1 MKKDQ
6 LASTQCLDDESWI
19 HIKPLGMTLNV
30 HHKEILSGEMHQ
42 TIDLIARHPTIDK
55 KTSFQLSLPLF
66 EDNVISWRNSTK
78 ALLHVGDVLVDS
90 DFDICMDVKDEAE
103 RMDLHIT
110 TPYEIAIKEMESAI
124 ANGLRNWF
132 HDKDPEINDS
142 IIQAFVDKWF
152 SSGAQWRVLK
162 YSKIAQEDQKHGII
176 LGLFPDGANHNDR
189 MMSRVFNPKL
199 WDTIDL
205 NSTSISDKMN
215 ESFRF
220 THDRSPFCKVLAKHA
235 IGLSMNP
242 RRAYLLR
249 NTFEQVVDLV
259 YNELPTV
266 TPYKDKEPNPLNGLN
281 LNTAVMHLGH
291 MTHEDAIVISESAA
305 SKFVAART
313 ITQLV
318 ESNLEVKPLVK
329 EGDPISSLT
338 PIAMDGDRHVLA
350 SKVYFSGKVSEVG
363 ISKGSRFGITTN
375 RCWFRFET
383 YYPLLNGD
391 KLTNRHGGKGVVTVM
406 PDKDM
411 PYYYDD
417 SNNKHII
424 EICIGPETIVNRKA
438 MSLLWEMM
446 LTKKAKTLNEDISV
460 DLYIKENDRVSWPS
474 GDNYDFKTLSRK
486 YGAKQQLY
494 LNENKLEEQTFVS
507 DLFWLRLDK
516 FAKEILST
524 CTDNRKKNN
533 FNAVVDDAKASGQR
547 CNPAKLLALSARGM
561 EGMAGD
567 IIDENMSGQQHF
579 RNLINAVKNKKF
591 IV

>member
-1 MKKDQ
+1 
-6 LASTQCLDDESWI
+6 
-19 HIKPLGMTLNV
+19 
-30 HHKEILSGEMHQ
+30 
-42 TIDLIARHPTIDK
+42 
-55 KTSFQLSLPLF
+55 
-66 EDNVISWRNSTK
+66 
-78 ALLHVGDVLVDS
+78 
-90 DFDICMDVKDEAE
+90 
-103 RMDLHIT
+103 
-110 TPYEIAIKEMESAI
+110 
-124 ANGLRNWF
+124 
-132 HDKDPEINDS
+132 
-142 IIQAFVDKWF
+142 
-152 SSGAQWRVLK
+152 
-162 YSKIAQEDQKHGII
+162 
-176 LGLFPDGANHNDR
+176 
-189 MMSRVFNPKL
+189 
-199 WDTIDL
+199 
-205 NSTSISDKMN
+205 
-215 ESFRF
+215 
-220 THDRSPFCKVLAKHA
+220 
-235 IGLSMNP
+235 
-242 RRAYLLR
+242 
-249 NTFEQVVDLV
+249 
-259 YNELPTV
+259 
-266 TPYKDKEPNPLNGLN
+266 
-281 LNTAVMHLGH
+281 
-291 MTHEDAIVISESAA
+291 
-305 SKFVAART
+305 
-313 ITQLV
+313 
-318 ESNLEVKPLVK
+318 
-329 EGDPISSLT
+329 
-338 PIAMDGDRHVLA
+338 MDGDRHVLA

-446 LTKKAKTLNEDISV
+446 LTKKAKTLNENISV

-474 GDNYDFKTLSRK
+474 GDNYDFKALSKK

-494 LNENKLEEQTFVS
+494 LNENELEEQTFVS

-516 FAKEILST
+516 FAKEILSI